1 MLNIF
6 NIPLRLIKQIQ
17 ANPYFGAGF
26 FAFIF
31 THIIILSILQLLL
44 GYVGLSLISENY
56 AFASFIVIGILTFT
70 SSYLMACVLDHIIT
84 KHQINKAF
92 HSSCTGFITT
102 LFFVYSLDK
111 KMKLS
116 FKKQVLYFEID
127 ETKLSASDRHKFK
140 EYQILSKYLSS
151 QYFYKALDDADRSLV
166 HQWREQC
173 RRFEGKDG
181 DLSAHWI
188 QSTEELLK
196 ILMPHKENILEI
208 AKNIEFYKSKKN
220 DGAQLILQKIKES
233 FDQLPSK

>member
-6 NIPLRLIKQIQ
+6 NIPLRLINQIQ
-17 ANPYFGAGF
+17 QNPYYGAGF

-31 THIIILSILQLLL
+31 IHIIVLSFLQLYL
-44 GYVGLSLISENY
+44 GYASLSLISESY
-56 AFASFIVIGILTFT
+56 AFASFLFIGVLTFT
-70 SSYLMACVLDHIIT
+70 SSYALACVLDHFIT
-84 KHQINKAF
+84 KNQIDRAF

-102 LFFVYSLDK
+102 LFFVYSLDN

-116 FKKQVLYFEID
+116 FRKQVLFFEID
-127 ETKLSASDRHKFK
+127 ETKLSASNRHKFK

-151 QYFYKALDDADRSLV
+151 QHFYKALDDADSSLIL
-166 HQWREQC
+166 QWREQC

-196 ILMPHKENILEI
+196 ILLPHKENILEI
-208 AKNIEFYKSKKN
+208 AKNIEFYKSKQN

-233 FDQLPSK
+233 FDQIASK

>member
-31 THIIILSILQLLL
+31 AHIIVLSFLQVFL
-44 GYVGLSLISENY
+44 GCINLSLISENY
-56 AFASFIVIGILTFT
+56 AFLSFLFFGLLTFT

-92 HSSCTGFITT
+92 NSSCTGFIAT

-151 QYFYKALDDADRSLV
+151 QHFYKALDDADRSLV
-166 HQWREQC
+166 YQWREQC

-196 ILMPHKENILEI
+196 ILIPHKQNIIDI
-208 AKNIEFYKSKKN
+208 AKNIEFYKAKKN

-233 FDQLPSK
+233 FDQLA